1 MKKAKQDLCQQGK
14 LIWLRNKLAV
24 TAAYG
29 KHQCQAQMPI
39 IPVEPVVR
47 VGWLD
52 TNIILT
58 SLATNT
64 RQWRCMDD
72 AIDSIVSEPKLLE
85 EIEWLRIEQPSV
97 WTNFLTISV
106 TRLHQKAKKKKI
118 KAPQTHC
125 AMTNL
130 VLKPSNRAVNH
141 VHYPASHQR
150 NSESPNTANYCSC
163 WQIQSRNHVTS
174 CQLHALTTETP
185 PTEAAI
191 KARAARRQQSLS
203 LLCPH
208 CENSMRCPRRFPQ
221 TSISQQTKGNAAKHT
236 VSVGVLIIS
245 KQEAIVKLLPW
256 IKRELWGD
264 SGNF

>member
-24 TAAYG
+24 TAG

-72 AIDSIVSEPKLLE
+72 AIDSIISEPKLLE

-97 WTNFLTISV
+97 WTNFFNYISDQIAPK
-106 TRLHQKAKKKKI
+106 RKNKI
-118 KAPQTHC
+118 KAPQTQC

-163 WQIQSRNHVTS
+163 WQIQSRNHVAS

-245 KQEAIVKLLPW
+245 KQEAIVQLLPW

>member
-1 MKKAKQDLCQQGK
+1 MTKA
-14 LIWLRNKLAV
+14 RA
-24 TAAYG
+24 
-29 KHQCQAQMPI
+29 
-39 IPVEPVVR
+39 
-47 VGWLD
+47 
-52 TNIILT
+52 
-58 SLATNT
+58 
-64 RQWRCMDD
+64 
-72 AIDSIVSEPKLLE
+72 
-85 EIEWLRIEQPSV
+85 
-97 WTNFLTISV
+97 TISLDQFFNYIGDQIAPK
-106 TRLHQKAKKKKI
+106 RKKKKKI
-118 KAPQTHC
+118 KAPQTQC

-163 WQIQSRNHVTS
+163 WQIQSQNHVAS
-174 CQLHALTTETP
+174 CQLHALTTATP
-185 PTEAAI
+185 PTKAAI

-208 CENSMRCPRRFPQ
+208 CENSMRCPWRFPQ

-245 KQEAIVKLLPW
+245 KQEAIVQLLPW